1 MFAKQVMKDAEDG
14 DAHAA
19 APAPADTVAGA
30 ADACADAPG
39 EKQGGGAVHAKA
51 DSTGERSR

>member
-1 MFAKQVMKDAEDG
+1 MKDAEDG

-39 EKQGGGAVHAKA
+39 EKQGGDAVHAKA